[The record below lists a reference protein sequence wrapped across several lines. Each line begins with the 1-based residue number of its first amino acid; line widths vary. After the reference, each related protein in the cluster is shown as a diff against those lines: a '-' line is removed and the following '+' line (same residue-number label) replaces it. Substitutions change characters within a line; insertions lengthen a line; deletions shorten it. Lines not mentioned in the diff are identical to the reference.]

1 MVIILDDIQ
10 RMIQKEG
17 IIVVGSVDI
26 NGVCNVSPRSSFH
39 CTNDAIYWL
48 DFFSH
53 KSRQNFSD
61 VPWISIAVFDKEQL
75 RGFQLKGKI
84 SIVKDPSEKRRLTYL
99 IMRSKP
105 ALMSKIHSE
114 TTVGDDLEV
123 MMFKPK
129 AIYSLNPQEESGTAL
144 VIDNDGETVS
154 LLGI

>member
-1 MVIILDDIQ
+1 MVTIPDDIQ
-10 RMIQKEG
+10 NMIHKEG
-17 IIVVGSVDI
+17 VIVVGSVDI

-39 CTNDAIYWL
+39 CTNHAIYWL

-61 VPWISIAVFDKEQL
+61 IPWISVSVFDKEQL
-75 RGFQLKGKI
+75 EGFQLKGK
-84 SIVKDPSEKRRLTYL
+84 VCKMEDQSEKRRLVFL
-99 IMRSKP
+99 IMRNKP
-105 ALMSKIHSE
+105 FLMAKLHAASIS
-114 TTVGDDLEV
+114 DRLEV